1 MAVIPQTGLFSW
13 EDVENLGELRRL
25 QLVLKTMPDEALM
38 RALEAERANG
48 RFERHFIRGHNKMR
62 LRCSL
67 GLIVMLAMALGRVKE
82 KQKDKMRSLVCVA

>member
-38 RALEAERANG
+38 RALEAEVG
-48 RFERHFIRGHNKMR
+48 P
-62 LRCSL
+62 L
-67 GLIVMLAMALGRVKE
+67 
-82 KQKDKMRSLVCVA
+82 